1 MSDLPRRVLICEEG
15 PREGFQ
21 ALPPLPAAE
30 KVRLITALAET
41 GLAQIDCASFVSPKL
56 VPQMADAEAIAAAIA
71 AHGKRPGVRY
81 MSLWLSEGGFRRALA
96 TPLDVVTNVMVVVS
110 STAAR
115 KNNGCSGAELV
126 RRQGALIDLYRE
138 HGFGVDYAHVST
150 AFGCTFEGRIGAAQA
165 IATIADLLAV
175 CDDHGA
181 RPKVIYLSDSVGM
194 GTPAAVHELV
204 CEARTRWPDQE
215 FALHLHDTRGMGLA
229 NVWAGLQLGIT
240 RYDASI
246 GGMGGCPF
254 TGATGAIGNI
264 CTEDL
269 AAMCADLGIETGLD
283 LEALVDCAHL
293 AEEIVGRPLPGRI
306 MRTRARRVAAV
317 A

>member
-21 ALPPLPAAE
+21 ALPQLPTAD
-30 KVRLITALAET
+30 KVRLIEALAAT

-56 VPQMADAEAIAAAIA
+56 VPQMADAEAVAAALA

-81 MSLWLSEGGFRRALA
+81 MSLWLSEGGFRRALT
-96 TPLDVVTNVMVVVS
+96 TPLDVATNVMVVVS
-110 STAAR
+110 STAAQ

-126 RRQGALIDLYRE
+126 RRQGGMIDLYRA
-138 HGFGVDYAHVST
+138 HGYGVDYAHVST
-150 AFGCTFEGRIGAAQA
+150 AFGCTYEGRIGADQA
-165 IATIADLLAV
+165 IATMAELFAV

-181 RPKVIYLSDSVGM
+181 RPAVVYLSDSVGM
-194 GTPAAVHELV
+194 ATPAAVTELV
-204 CEARTRWPDQE
+204 AKARSRWPEQE

-229 NVWAGLQLGIT
+229 NAWAGLQLGIT
-240 RYDASI
+240 RFDASI

-254 TGATGAIGNI
+254 SGATGAIGNI

-269 AAMCADLGIETGLD
+269 ASMCNDLGIETGIDLD
-283 LEALVDCAHL
+283 ALIDCAHL
-293 AEEIVGRPLPGRI
+293 AEEIIGRPLPGRI
-306 MRTRARRVAAV
+306 MRTRARQASTVS
-317 A
+317 